1 MTTPT
6 APSRAIVAST
16 PTPGQPPGH
25 NWSLD
30 PIFVPTTLKP
40 GEVLIDM
47 LATGICHTDLLVTS
61 VPPPYITYPR
71 IAGHEGAGYI
81 RALGPDLAKEHLSV
95 GDPVLLSYASCIEC
109 ATCKLGRPYH
119 CPKFGANIV
128 GVADGF
134 LSADGQEG
142 IHGSFFGHSSFA
154 NLSVVKE
161 SSVVSAKDFV
171 RDAQELKLF
180 APLGCGLQTGAGS
193 VLNIAKAGKQDSVM
207 VAGLGGIGDSQA
219 AKIAD
224 SHEIIGIDVLESR
237 VQRCKDFGAS
247 NSLDTKDIP
256 DLVASFNS
264 IANDGRGPDIF
275 IDTTGVKAVQK
286 AGYACLAHGGTLVF
300 VGASP
305 DPTQELVVDVRD
317 MMARSVK
324 VVGCLEG
331 ASNPG
336 EVRNL
341 VDKTAWSSLVKYYRE
356 SKFPIDRMTT
366 FYKADDFQM
375 ALHDMHSGE
384 TIKAV
389 LEW

>member
-30 PIFVPTTLKP
+30 PILVPTTLKP

-81 RALGPDLAKEHLSV
+81 RALGPDLTKKCLSV
-95 GDPVLLSYASCIEC
+95 GDPVLLSYASCMEC

-119 CPKFGANIV
+119 CPSFGTNVV
-128 GVADGF
+128 GVADAF
-134 LSADGQEG
+134 QSADGG
-142 IHGSFFGHSSFA
+142 VGVHGSFFGQSSFA

-171 RDAQELKLF
+171 KDAQELKLF

-207 VAGLGGIGDSQA
+207 VAGLGGVGLAAIMATKIVDSY
-219 AKIAD
+219 
-224 SHEIIGIDVLESR
+224 EIIGIDVLESR

-247 NSLDTKDIP
+247 NSLNTKDIP
-256 DLVASFNS
+256 DLAASLRA
-264 IANDGRGPDIF
+264 IANDGRGPDIL

-286 AGYACLAHGGTLVF
+286 AGYDCLAHGGTLVF

-305 DPTQELVVDVRD
+305 DWTQELVIDVRD

-331 ASNPG
+331 ASNPA
-336 EVRNL
+336 EVRKM
-341 VDKTAWSSLVKYYRE
+341 VDKTAWSSVHGL
-356 SKFPIDRMTT
+356 
-366 FYKADDFQM
+366 ADHECEQ
-375 ALHDMHSGE
+375 
-384 TIKAV
+384 
-389 LEW
+389 